1 MVQGMSRRHLF
12 DNGYPVSGATLLAG
26 SEVLLAVGRQAV
38 RSSHYRLAMCLL
50 RLTDT
55 SQRVTTSAARQD
67 RSHAELA
74 NSRENFTRLT
84 HASSAQAD
92 TAVAEH
98 AGHEPGERPACEAPD
113 RP

>member
-26 SEVLLAVGRQAV
+26 SEVLLAVARQAV
-38 RSSHYRLAMCLL
+38 RGSHFRLAMCLL
-50 RLTDT
+50 RLIDT
-55 SQRVTTSAARQD
+55 SQRVAD
-67 RSHAELA
+67 
-74 NSRENFTRLT
+74 SRENFTRLS

-92 TAVAEH
+92 PAVEER
-98 AGHEPGERPACEAPD
+98 AGHEPGEHPACEAPD